1 MRFDYEARD
10 ASTATAE
17 SDHTPHRVLL
27 WHWGRAGAGAKFTFE
42 LAQALDAIPSIHPS
56 ISASRGSQ
64 LEEMAGALPGVSLH
78 TVTTFEGDKA
88 TLAGKLRAA
97 LGLLRLPLI
106 GRDFARSLRADQA
119 DVALCTMQSIW
130 DAATLPL
137 LRRHARR
144 FVLILHDA
152 RMHPGEN
159 QFYRDAVLARQVAA
173 ADGLIVLSDH
183 VGRMAQECHGFPADR
198 IWMVPHG
205 AFTFGSGEATPRR
218 LRSAKPVRLLFFGRI
233 VAYKGLGH
241 LLDAYRILREQ
252 GVPVE
257 LEIAGS
263 GDLGPYR
270 AAMARLEGLH
280 VHNGWI
286 GDDEIPAILER
297 ADIMVLPYVEASQSG
312 VAAAA
317 VAAGLPMVATPV
329 GGLTEQVSDGVTG
342 TIAAGMS
349 AQELADAIA
358 RLVREPALY
367 NACSEG
373 GLRQALGELSWE
385 AVAGR
390 VANVLREV
398 ATMPPR
404 RGSK

>member
-1 MRFDYEARD
+1 MRFDYEERD
-10 ASTATAE
+10 APTVTAQPGQ
-17 SDHTPHRVLL
+17 TPQNVLL

-42 LAQALDAIPSIHPS
+42 LAQALDAIPSVHPA

-64 LEEMAGALPGVSLH
+64 LEKMAGALATVPLH
-78 TVTTFEGDKA
+78 AVTTFEGDKA

-106 GRDFARSLRADQA
+106 GRDFARSLGAEQA
-119 DVALCTMQSIW
+119 DIALCTMQSIW

-183 VGRMAQECHGFPADR
+183 VGRMAQECHDFPAER

-218 LRSAKPVRLLFFGRI
+218 LQPEKPVRLLFFGRI

-252 GVPVE
+252 GVQVE

-263 GDLGPYR
+263 GDLGPYA
-270 AAMARLEGLH
+270 AAMAGLEGLH
-280 VHNGWI
+280 VRNGWI
-286 GDDEIPAILER
+286 GDDEIPAILDR

-329 GGLTEQVSDGVTG
+329 GGLTEQVKDSVTG
-342 TIAAGMS
+342 TIAEGMS
-349 AQELADAIA
+349 AQELASAIV
-358 RLVREPALY
+358 RLVRDADLY
-367 NACSEG
+367 RACSEG
-373 GLRQALGELSWE
+373 GLRQAAGELSWE

-390 VANVLREV
+390 VANILREV
-398 ATMPPR
+398 AAMPPR

>member
-1 MRFDYEARD
+1 MRFDYEEREAI
-10 ASTATAE
+10 AATAQ
-17 SDHTPHRVLL
+17 SDQTPHRVLL

-42 LAQALDAIPSIHPS
+42 LARALDGIPAIHTA

-64 LEEMAGALPGVSLH
+64 LEEMASALPGVSLH
-78 TVTTFEGDKA
+78 PVTTFQGDKA
-88 TLAGKLRAA
+88 TLVGRLRAA

-106 GRDFARSLRADQA
+106 ARDFARSLRATKA
-119 DVALCTMQSIW
+119 DIALCTMQSVW
-130 DAATLPL
+130 DAATLPI

-183 VGRMAQECHGFPADR
+183 VGRMAHECHGFPQER

-205 AFTFGSGEATPRR
+205 AFTFGSGEAAPRR
-218 LRSAKPVRLLFFGRI
+218 LQPDKPVRLLFFGRI

-241 LLDAYRILREQ
+241 LLDAYRILRAQ
-252 GVPVE
+252 GVRVE

-270 AAMARLEGLH
+270 AAMAGLEGLH
-280 VHNGWI
+280 VRNGWI
-286 GDDEIPAILER
+286 GDEGIPEILDR

-329 GGLTEQVSDGVTG
+329 GGLAEQVIDGVTG
-342 TIAAGMS
+342 TVAAGMS
-349 AQELADAIA
+349 AQDLADAIA

-367 NACSEG
+367 HACSEG
-373 GLRQALGELSWE
+373 GLRQATGELSWE

-398 ATMPPR
+398 AAMPPR
-404 RGSK
+404 RGSR